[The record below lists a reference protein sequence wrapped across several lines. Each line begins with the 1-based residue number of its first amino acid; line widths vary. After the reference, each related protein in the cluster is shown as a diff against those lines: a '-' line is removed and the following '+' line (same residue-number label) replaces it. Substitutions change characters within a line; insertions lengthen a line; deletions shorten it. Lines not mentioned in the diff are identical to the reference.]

1 MREEG
6 MKKEEGRGRVIEEGV
21 GVREERW
28 SDGGGE
34 G

>member
-1 MREEG
+1 MRDEG
-6 MKKEEGRGRVIEEGV
+6 RGKEEGRGQVIEEGV